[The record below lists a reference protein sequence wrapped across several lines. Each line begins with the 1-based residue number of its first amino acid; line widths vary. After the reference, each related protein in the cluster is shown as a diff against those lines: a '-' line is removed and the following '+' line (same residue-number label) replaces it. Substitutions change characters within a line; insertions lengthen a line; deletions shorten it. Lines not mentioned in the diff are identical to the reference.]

1 MFLFDAI
8 ASEMFLA
15 SRAASAPGLNGKR
28 LCPGADATRLTKLRV
43 FIFLIVCCACFC
55 AVDEKVIAADASLR
69 PNILFVL
76 CDDLGY
82 GDVRC
87 LNPNGK
93 IATPNMDRLARE
105 GMIFTD
111 AHTSSAVC
119 TPTRYGLMTGRYNWR
134 SRLQTHVLGGLSPRL
149 IEQDRMTVASMLKAR
164 GYHTACVGKW
174 HLGMDWARIDGK
186 QITEL
191 GIEPVSQNRNVDYS
205 QPIKN
210 GPNSVGFDEYF
221 GISGSLD
228 MVPYTYIENDRVV
241 ALPTDDRE
249 FAMMFGRK
257 GRNTR
262 LGPAAPGFDATNVLP
277 DFTKRAISVIERQAA
292 DAKQG
297 KPFFLYLPFAS
308 PHTPVL
314 PTAEWL
320 GKSGLNPYAD
330 FVMQQDACLGQL
342 LETLDRNGLT
352 DNTLVVFTS
361 DNGCSPEAK
370 FDELLA
376 KGHNPSHVFRGHKAD
391 IYEGGHRVPFLV
403 RWPGRVKPGTTTEQ
417 LTCLTDFMATAADI
431 VGSKLPEN
439 AAEDSISFL
448 PTLLGQGDTPSR
460 TTLVSHSI
468 NGSFA
473 IRDGLWKL
481 CLCPGS
487 GGWSAPR
494 PGQKAADLPPVQLF
508 NLRDDIGEKTNL
520 HDQHPE
526 VVERLT
532 VLLNK
537 YVADGRSTSGAPQ
550 KNAVEVQ
557 VRKGN

>member
-1 MFLFDAI
+1 ML
-8 ASEMFLA
+8 SKKCLA
-15 SRAASAPGLNGKR
+15 LIDLALCLVGLSVVNQNS
-28 LCPGADATRLTKLRV
+28 
-43 FIFLIVCCACFC
+43 
-55 AVDEKVIAADASLR
+55 VIATDVSST

-111 AHTSSAVC
+111 AHTSSSVC

-149 IEQDRMTVASMLKAR
+149 IEQDRMTLASLLKAR

-174 HLGMDWARIDGK
+174 HLGMDWARIEGK

-241 ALPTDDRE
+241 ALPSDDRE

-342 LETLDRNGLT
+342 LETLDRTGLT
-352 DNTLVVFTS
+352 ENTLVVFTS

-403 RWPGRVKPGTTTEQ
+403 RWPGRVKPGTTTDH
-417 LTCLTDFMATAADI
+417 LTCLTDFMATTADI

-448 PTLLGQGDTPSR
+448 PTLLGQTDKPSR
-460 TTLVSHSI
+460 GTLVSHSI

-473 IRDGLWKL
+473 IRDGMWKL

-487 GGWSAPR
+487 GGWSTPR
-494 PGQKAADLPPVQLF
+494 PGQKGADLPPVQLF

-532 VLLNK
+532 ALLNK
-537 YVADGRSTSGAPQ
+537 QVTDGRSTPGAPQ

-557 VRKGN
+557 IRKGN